1 MKKIDNVQEVTDRWQ
16 YIMLAVAIFL
26 AIIFCCYYIIR
37 QSRWGF
43 YTAGGPVRQQANV
56 LGADESTPSEV
67 DGANDTGEM
76 QPEKDETESDAE
88 PEEPE
93 EQAVRMPAL
102 QKRNARSAENIL
114 IDRLFMGLCPL
125 NLLCGE
131 RLYLCAVLTCIIS

>member
-76 QPEKDETESDAE
+76 QPEKDETESNAE
-88 PEEPE
+88 PEIT
-93 EQAVRMPAL
+93 
-102 QKRNARSAENIL
+102 KRAYLTFDDGPSGNTVEILDILDKYDVKATFFCRGARQE
-114 IDRLFMGLCPL
+114 
-125 NLLCGE
+125 LL
-131 RLYLCAVLTCIIS
+131 

>member
-26 AIIFCCYYIIR
+26 AIIFCCYYIIS

-88 PEEPE
+88 
-93 EQAVRMPAL
+93 
-102 QKRNARSAENIL
+102 
-114 IDRLFMGLCPL
+114 DRKS
-125 NLLCGE
+125 
-131 RLYLCAVLTCIIS
+131 VV